1 MRTLD
6 SEGAGKVSLSKLIDE
21 TLLEMVNVRNEPV
34 QVRSSTRI
42 SALVDAAAEVVEEVG
57 VERMTTAMV
66 AERAGASIGTVYR
79 YFPDRIAVLSALS
92 LRSMDRF
99 LRQTRENILRDKPE
113 SWIDMMMISFE
124 TSVQMHRTEVGFTS
138 IRLGDLVSYPE
149 VDPASIRSVRIAN
162 AFTAIIGQDFGLEP
176 TPDLTLHLE
185 MTVNMSDALLVR
197 AFVSDKNGDAKIIDE
212 ARSIV
217 SAYLAS
223 FSPAPAKASSKK

>member
-1 MRTLD
+1 M
-6 SEGAGKVSLSKLIDE
+6 SLSKLIDE

-99 LRQTRENILRDKPE
+99 LRQTRENILREKPE
-113 SWIDMMMISFE
+113 TWIDLLMVSFDTGVE
-124 TSVQMHRTEVGFTS
+124 MHRTEVGFTS

-149 VDPASIRSVRIAN
+149 VEPSGIRSARIAK
-162 AFTAIIGQDFGLEP
+162 AFAAIISEDFGLAE
-176 TPDLTLHLE
+176 TDELTLRIE
-185 MTVNMSDALLVR
+185 MSVNMTDALLTR
-197 AFVSDKNGDAKIIDE
+197 AFVTDKKGDE
-212 ARSIV
+212 AIIAEARKIV
-217 SAYLAS
+217 HGYLTTAS
-223 FSPAPAKASSKK
+223 E

>member
-1 MRTLD
+1 
-6 SEGAGKVSLSKLIDE
+6 
-21 TLLEMVNVRNEPV
+21 VRNEPV

-113 SWIDMMMISFE
+113 TWIDLLMISFE
-124 TSVQMHRTEVGFTS
+124 TSVEMHRTEVGFTS

-149 VDPASIRSVRIAN
+149 VEPASIRSVRIAK
-162 AFTAIIGQDFGLEP
+162 AFAAIISEDFGVISTDE
-176 TPDLTLHLE
+176 LTLRIE
-185 MTVNMSDALLVR
+185 MFVNMTDALLTR
-197 AFVSDKNGDAKIIDE
+197 AFVTDKKGDGSVIAE

-217 SAYLAS
+217 HSYLTSVGAAVEVDAS
-223 FSPAPAKASSKK
+223 

>member
-1 MRTLD
+1 M
-6 SEGAGKVSLSKLIDE
+6 SLSKLIDE

-113 SWIDMMMISFE
+113 SWIDMMLISFE
-124 TSVQMHRTEVGFTS
+124 TAVEMHRTEVGFTS

-149 VDPASIRSVRIAN
+149 VEPTSIRSARIAD
-162 AFTAIIGQDFGLEP
+162 AFAAIIDQDFGVES

-185 MTVNMSDALLVR
+185 MSVNMTDALLVR
-197 AFVSDKNGDAKIIDE
+197 AFVSDKAGDTRIIDE
-212 ARSIV
+212 ARSII
-217 SAYLAS
+217 SSYLAS
-223 FSPAPAKASSKK
+223 FDQGAKK

>member
-1 MRTLD
+1 M
-6 SEGAGKVSLSKLIDE
+6 AKKVSLSKLIDE

-99 LRQTRENILRDKPE
+99 LRQTRENILRDKPA
-113 SWIDMMMISFE
+113 SWIDLLMISFDTGVE
-124 TSVQMHRTEVGFTS
+124 MHRTEVGFTS

-149 VDPASIRSVRIAN
+149 VEPASIRSARIAK
-162 AFTAIIGQDFGLEP
+162 AFAAIISEDFGVVE
-176 TPDLTLHLE
+176 TDELTLRIE
-185 MTVNMSDALLVR
+185 MSVNMTDALLTR
-197 AFVSDKNGDAKIIDE
+197 AFVTDKKGDAAIIAE
-212 ARSIV
+212 ARKIV
-217 SAYLAS
+217 HSYLTSVSDDAVVE
-223 FSPAPAKASSKK
+223 AD

>member
-1 MRTLD
+1 M
-6 SEGAGKVSLSKLIDE
+6 SLSKLIDE

-42 SALVDAAAEVVEEVG
+42 SALVDAAAEVVDEVG

-113 SWIDMMMISFE
+113 TWIDLMMVAFDTNVE
-124 TSVQMHRTEVGFTS
+124 MHRTEVGFTS
-138 IRLGDLVSYPE
+138 IRLGDLVSYPDTE
-149 VDPASIRSVRIAN
+149 SQGIRSERIAS
-162 AFTAIIGQDFGLEP
+162 AFAEIITQDFGVKGSAE
-176 TPDLTLHLE
+176 LTLRLE
-185 MTVNMSDALLVR
+185 MSVNMSDSLVTR
-197 AFVSDKNGDAKIIDE
+197 AFIGEKTGDARIIAE

-217 SAYLAS
+217 HGYLSSA
-223 FSPAPAKASSKK
+223 PSK

>member
-1 MRTLD
+1 MTTKGTGR
-6 SEGAGKVSLSKLIDE
+6 KVSLSKLIDE

-99 LRQTRENILRDKPE
+99 LRRTRENILRSKPE
-113 SWIDMMMISFE
+113 TWIDLMMVAFD
-124 TSVQMHRTEVGFTS
+124 TSVEMHRTEVGFTS

-149 VDPASIRSVRIAN
+149 TEPQGIRSVRIAA
-162 AFTAIIGQDFGLEP
+162 AFAEIITQDFGLDASPE
-176 TPDLTLHLE
+176 LTLHLE
-185 MTVNMSDALLVR
+185 MSVNITDALTTR
-197 AFVSDKNGDAKIIDE
+197 AFITEKNGDERIIAE
-212 ARSIV
+212 SRSIIRG
-217 SAYLAS
+217 YL
-223 FSPAPAKASSKK
+223 SSLESK

>member
-1 MRTLD
+1 M
-6 SEGAGKVSLSKLIDE
+6 SLSKLIDE

-99 LRQTRENILRDKPE
+99 LRQTRENILREKPAT
-113 SWIDMMMISFE
+113 WIDMMMIAFE
-124 TSVQMHRTEVGFTS
+124 TSVAMHRTEVGFTS
-138 IRLGDLVSYPE
+138 IRLGDLVSYPDVE
-149 VDPASIRSVRIAN
+149 PAGIRSVRIAN
-162 AFTAIIGQDFGLEP
+162 AFAAIISQDFGLDSTAE
-176 TPDLTLHLE
+176 LTLHLE
-185 MTVNMSDALLVR
+185 MTVNMMDALLVR
-197 AFVSDKNGDAKIIDE
+197 AFVSEKDGDDRIITE

-217 SAYLAS
+217 STYLAS
-223 FSPAPAKASSKK
+223 FSEKPAKAASKK